1 MATISEIRD
10 ALEMMESNY
19 GMAMDF
25 EAYTLAEALRD
36 KILTLQDMLVEAITT
51 EDPYT
56 TAADVRHFEG
66 F

>member
-1 MATISEIRD
+1 MTVQQIRD
-10 ALEMMESNY
+10 ALEMMQSNY

-25 EAYTLAEALRD
+25 EAYTLADALLD
-36 KILTLQDMLVEAITT
+36 KIIALQDMLVEAITA